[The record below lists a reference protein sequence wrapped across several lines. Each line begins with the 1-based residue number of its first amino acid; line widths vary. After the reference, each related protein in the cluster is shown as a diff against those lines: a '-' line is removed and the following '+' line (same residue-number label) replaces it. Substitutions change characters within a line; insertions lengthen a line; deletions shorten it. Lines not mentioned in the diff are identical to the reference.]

1 MKTSTN
7 MDRQMIYPTLNPTVV
22 MAALTSLMA
31 IWITKKVMNINND
44 SAMRMFLFLIIGI
57 SLLSLPLWTIM
68 INTQASSGS
77 TSAGTMGSETGASE
91 REGNNLRDE
100 VQKDA
105 PGRQMGICLVGFES
119 PCNSDSNLDRR

>member
-1 MKTSTN
+1 
-7 MDRQMIYPTLNPTVV
+7 MIYPTLNPTVV

-57 SLLSLPLWTIM
+57 SLLSLPVWTIM
-68 INTQASSGS
+68 INAQASSGS
-77 TSAGTMGSETGASE
+77 TSAGTRGSETGANQ

-105 PGRQMGICLVGFES
+105 TGTQTGICLVAVET
-119 PCNSDSNLDRR
+119 PCNSDSNLDWR